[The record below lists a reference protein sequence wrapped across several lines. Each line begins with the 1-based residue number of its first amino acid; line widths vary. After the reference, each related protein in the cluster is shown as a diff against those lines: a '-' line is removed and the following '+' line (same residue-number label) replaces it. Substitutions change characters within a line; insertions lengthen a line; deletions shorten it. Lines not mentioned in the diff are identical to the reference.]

1 MEVDAVTDSLDL
13 QARKII
19 MASYLYYERNISLLT
34 DAEFDQLCVVVAG
47 ELEWL
52 DAMDMAGGAP
62 DSIDP
67 VRCIQLGSADE
78 LRTSGYHIKV
88 TQLSVSGACA
98 WYKSKR
104 RRSKPITPSCTTAD
118 YKVVEVPGTS
128 SGVLMR
134 GLMG

>member
-1 MEVDAVTDSLDL
+1 MSMDL
-13 QARKII
+13 KARKII
-19 MASYLYYERNISLLT
+19 MASWLYYERNISLIS
-34 DAEFDQLCVVVAG
+34 DAEFDSLCKVVAG

-52 DAMDMAGGAP
+52 DAMGECE
-62 DSIDP
+62 IDP
-67 VRCIQLGSADE
+67 VRCIQLGSAEE
-78 LRTSGYHIKV
+78 LRTSGYHIRV

-118 YKVVEVPGTS
+118 FQVEPS

>member
-1 MEVDAVTDSLDL
+1 
-13 QARKII
+13 
-19 MASYLYYERNISLLT
+19 MAAYLYYERNISLLT
-34 DAEFDQLCVVVAG
+34 DAEFDQLCTVVAG

-52 DAMDMAGGAP
+52 GAMGLAGGTP

-88 TQLSVSGACA
+88 TQMAVHGACD

-104 RRSKPITPSCTTAD
+104 RRSKPITPSCTTTD
-118 YKVVEVPGTS
+118 YQVIEVPGTS